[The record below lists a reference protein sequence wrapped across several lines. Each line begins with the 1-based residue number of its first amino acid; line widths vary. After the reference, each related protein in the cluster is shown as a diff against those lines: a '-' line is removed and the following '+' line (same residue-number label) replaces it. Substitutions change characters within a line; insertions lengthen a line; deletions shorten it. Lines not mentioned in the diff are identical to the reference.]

1 MGEKVTV
8 DRDGP
13 VARIELNRPD
23 VRNCLDIELLDRWQA
38 ILDDIS
44 TDEQVKLVTVTGA
57 GGNFSAGADLSMF
70 LDAIEDDDRA
80 TLQRFID
87 AIHEVTLS
95 LEQLPVPT
103 LAVVEGFA
111 LAGGLEIL
119 LSCDLRI
126 ATQSALIGDQHANYG
141 LVAGGGGTQRLVR
154 QIDTCRANEL
164 MYMGRRLSG
173 TEAEAWGLVNRA
185 VPEAE
190 LADTVAEFEA
200 ELAEK
205 SRSAGA
211 LTKGLMHRGQQL
223 DKEAGLDLERLSVV
237 DHYVSDEAVEGFRAF
252 DEGREPEF

>member
-1 MGEKVTV
+1 MEPKVTV

-13 VARIELNRPD
+13 VARIELDRPA
-23 VRNCLDIELLDRWQA
+23 VRNCLDIELLERWQA
-38 ILDDIS
+38 ILDNVS
-44 TDEQVKLVTVTGA
+44 TDDRVKLVTVTGA

-103 LAVVEGFA
+103 LAVVEGYA

-126 ATQSALIGDQHANYG
+126 ATESATIGDQHANYG
-141 LVAGGGGTQRLVR
+141 LVAGGGGTQRLIR

-164 MYMGRRLSG
+164 MYRGRRLSG
-173 TEAEAWGLVNRA
+173 IEAEDWGLVNRA
-185 VPEAE
+185 VPDAE
-190 LADTVAEFEA
+190 LQDAVTAFET
-200 ELAEK
+200 ELVEK
-205 SRSAGA
+205 SRSAAA
-211 LTKGLMHRGQQL
+211 LTKDLMHRGQQL
-223 DKEAGLDLERLSVV
+223 DKEAGLDLERRSVV
-237 DHYVSDEAVEGFRAF
+237 GHYVSNEAVEGFRAF
-252 DEGREPEF
+252 NEGREPEF

>member
-1 MGEKVTV
+1 MGSKVTV
-8 DRDGP
+8 DRDGQ

-23 VRNCLDIELLDRWQA
+23 VRNCLDVELLDRWQA
-38 ILDDIS
+38 ILDDVAA
-44 TDEQVKLVTVTGA
+44 DEQVKLVTVTGA

-111 LAGGLEIL
+111 LAGGIEIL

-126 ATQSALIGDQHANYG
+126 ATESAVIGDQHANYG
-141 LVAGGGGTQRLVR
+141 LVAGGGGTQRLIR
-154 QIDTCRANEL
+154 EIEPCRANEL

-173 TEAEAWGLVNRA
+173 REAYDWGLVNRA
-185 VPEAE
+185 VPEDD
-190 LADTVAEFEA
+190 LAAAVAEFEGA
-200 ELAEK
+200 LTEK
-205 SRSAGA
+205 SRSAAA
-211 LTKGLMHRGQQL
+211 LTKDLMYRGQQL